1 MCTVKNVYTYKYTY
15 NFGNPLFLQLGI
27 FFCINVFF
35 RAKFGAEVGG
45 GGGISSIFSIAK
57 SQINKRK
64 VTTKFEV
71 NKNVKSDKKR
81 KHKPKSDESGLTLED
96 RKVKL
101 DHRQTKYI
109 GYNSS

>member
-1 MCTVKNVYTYKYTY
+1 M
-15 NFGNPLFLQLGI
+15 
-27 FFCINVFF
+27 
-35 RAKFGAEVGG
+35 
-45 GGGISSIFSIAK
+45 
-57 SQINKRK
+57 
-64 VTTKFEV
+64 TTKFEV